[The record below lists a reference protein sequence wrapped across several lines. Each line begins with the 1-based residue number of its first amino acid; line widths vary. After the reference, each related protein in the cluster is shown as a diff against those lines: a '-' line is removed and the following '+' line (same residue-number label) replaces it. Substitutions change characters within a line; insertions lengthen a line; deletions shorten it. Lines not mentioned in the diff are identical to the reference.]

1 MALWMDA
8 GATPTTEKE
17 KADLEAISALKESTA
32 IEFKVPLS
40 SLARSILMFDVV
52 FDFIPLLFKHRKRAT
67 NV

>member
-52 FDFIPLLFKHRKRAT
+52 SISFLCCLNTGRGQ
-67 NV
+67 